1 MLVTGFP
8 AGTFQ
13 TNCWLVAT
21 APGSEALVV
30 DPGQDALDGIDELC
44 RRHRLKPVAALLTHG
59 HLDHVWTVAPLAG
72 AHGIPAFVHP
82 ADRHLLTD
90 PLAGFGPESR
100 AAFGGLTLQEPD
112 DVRELADGQVVELAG
127 VRLVVDHAPGHT
139 QGHVTF
145 RSADDGGQPG
155 QLLAGDLVFAGSI
168 GRTDLPAGRPPRCWP
183 RWPPG
188 SCPCR
193 TRWWC
198 CPATARP
205 PPSAGSGPPT
215 RSWPGSIRWEPGVSG
230 RFEAPKGTFD
240 QLPPASGS
248 RAEVERIMLEQARL
262 AGYQPIE
269 TPIFEDTAVFARG
282 VGEATDVV
290 QKEMYTFSDK
300 GGRSLTLRP
309 ELTAGVVRALI
320 EHGRLTTGLTK
331 VVCSGPQFRYER
343 PQAGRQRQFSQVDIE
358 AMGSDA
364 PAIDADVV
372 LVGHEVFRR
381 LQIPVTLLL
390 TSLGDPVCRP
400 AYREALLTFLHGL
413 GDKLPAAARARA
425 EQNPLRVLDMK
436 DPLVEELTAEAPL
449 MRDFLCGACKAHDE
463 AVRELLAGVGVEW
476 VEAPRL
482 VRGLDYYVRT
492 TFEWQAGSL
501 DAAQNALGGGGRY
514 DGLSEALGGPPAPG
528 IGWAL
533 GLDRTVLALEQ
544 AGRLPADPW
553 RLDALVLPLVPAAI
567 VPAQGLV
574 RDLRRAGLVADLPYA
589 DRTLNGHMKAAAKAG
604 ARTVVI
610 LGEQELAAGQA
621 AVRDMTA
628 RDQRPVPLDQ
638 VVDQVRRVAG
648 GGAP

>member
-1 MLVTGFP
+1 V
-8 AGTFQ
+8 
-13 TNCWLVAT
+13 
-21 APGSEALVV
+21 
-30 DPGQDALDGIDELC
+30 
-44 RRHRLKPVAALLTHG
+44 
-59 HLDHVWTVAPLAG
+59 
-72 AHGIPAFVHP
+72 
-82 ADRHLLTD
+82 
-90 PLAGFGPESR
+90 SR
-100 AAFGGLTLQEPD
+100 
-112 DVRELADGQVVELAG
+112 
-127 VRLVVDHAPGHT
+127 
-139 QGHVTF
+139 
-145 RSADDGGQPG
+145 
-155 QLLAGDLVFAGSI
+155 
-168 GRTDLPAGRPPRCWP
+168 
-183 RWPPG
+183 
-188 SCPCR
+188 
-193 TRWWC
+193 
-198 CPATARP
+198 
-205 PPSAGSGPPT
+205 
-215 RSWPGSIRWEPGVSG
+215 

-290 QKEMYTFSDK
+290 QKEMYTFTDK

-309 ELTAGVVRALI
+309 ELTAGIVRALI

-358 AMGSDA
+358 AMGSND
-364 PAIDADVV
+364 PAIDADVI

-381 LQIPVTLLL
+381 LEIPVTLLL

-400 AYREALLTFLHGL
+400 AYRDALLGFLHRL
-413 GDKLPAAARARA
+413 GDQLPAEARARA

-436 DPLVEELTAEAPL
+436 DPRVQALTADAPL
-449 MRDFLCGACKAHDE
+449 MRDFLCNACKAHDQ
-463 AVRELLAGVGVEW
+463 AVQELLAGAGVEW
-476 VEAPRL
+476 AEAPRL

-492 TFEWQAGSL
+492 TFEWQARSL

-533 GLDRTVLALEQ
+533 GLDRTTLALEQ
-544 AGRLPADPW
+544 AGRLPPDPW
-553 RLDALVLPLVPAAI
+553 RLDALVLPLVPAAK
-567 VPAQGLV
+567 VPAQVLV

-589 DRTLNGHMKAAAKAG
+589 ERTLNGHMKAAAKAA

-610 LGEQELAAGQA
+610 LGEQELAAGLA

-628 RDQRPVPLDQ
+628 RDQQAVPLEEVVARVRQ
-638 VVDQVRRVAG
+638 VAAG
-648 GGAP
+648 GTP

>member
-1 MLVTGFP
+1 M
-8 AGTFQ
+8 
-13 TNCWLVAT
+13 
-21 APGSEALVV
+21 
-30 DPGQDALDGIDELC
+30 
-44 RRHRLKPVAALLTHG
+44 
-59 HLDHVWTVAPLAG
+59 
-72 AHGIPAFVHP
+72 
-82 ADRHLLTD
+82 
-90 PLAGFGPESR
+90 SR
-100 AAFGGLTLQEPD
+100 
-112 DVRELADGQVVELAG
+112 
-127 VRLVVDHAPGHT
+127 
-139 QGHVTF
+139 
-145 RSADDGGQPG
+145 
-155 QLLAGDLVFAGSI
+155 
-168 GRTDLPAGRPPRCWP
+168 
-183 RWPPG
+183 
-188 SCPCR
+188 
-193 TRWWC
+193 
-198 CPATARP
+198 
-205 PPSAGSGPPT
+205 
-215 RSWPGSIRWEPGVSG
+215 

-240 QLPPASGS
+240 QLPPASGV

-290 QKEMYTFSDK
+290 QKEMYTFTDK

-358 AMGSDA
+358 AMGSND
-364 PAIDADVV
+364 PAIDADVI
-372 LVGHEVFRR
+372 LVGHETFRR
-381 LQIPVTLLL
+381 LEVPVTLLL

-400 AYREALLTFLHGL
+400 AYREALLSFLRGL

-436 DPLVEELTAEAPL
+436 DPVVEELTAEAPL
-449 MRDFLCGACKAHDE
+449 MRDYLCGACKAHDE
-463 AVRELLAGVGVEW
+463 AVRELLAAVGVEW
-476 VEAPRL
+476 AEAPRL

-533 GLDRTVLALEQ
+533 GLDRTMLALEQ

-553 RLDALVLPLVPAAI
+553 RLDALVLALVPAARA
-567 VPAQGLV
+567 PAQALV
-574 RDLRRAGLVADLPYA
+574 RDLRRAGLVADLPHA
-589 DRTLNGHMKAAAKAG
+589 ARTLNGHMKAAARAD
-604 ARTVVI
+604 ARAVVI

-628 RDQRPVPLDQ
+628 RDQQPVPLDH
-638 VVDQVRRVAG
+638 VVDHVRRVAG

>member
-21 APGSEALVV
+21 APGSAALVV
-30 DPGQDALDGIDELC
+30 DPGQDALGGIDELC

-72 AHGIPAFVHP
+72 AREIPAFVHP

-90 PLAGFGPESR
+90 PLAGFAPEAR
-100 AAFGGLTLQEPD
+100 AAFGGLRLQEPD

-127 VRLVVDHAPGHT
+127 LRLHVDHTPGHT
-139 QGHVTF
+139 PGHVTF
-145 RSADDGGQPG
+145 RSAAEAGQPG
-155 QLLAGDLVFAGSI
+155 RLLAGDLVFAGSI
-168 GRTDLPAGRPPRCWP
+168 GRTDLPG
-183 RWPPG
+183 G
-188 SCPCR
+188 STPEML
-193 TRWWC
+193 TSL
-198 CPATARP
+198 A
-205 PPSAGSGPPT
+205 S
-215 RSWPGSIRWEPGVSG
+215 
-230 RFEAPKGTFD
+230 RFLT
-240 QLPPASGS
+240 
-248 RAEVERIMLEQARL
+248 LED
-262 AGYQPIE
+262 
-269 TPIFEDTAVFARG
+269 DTAVFARG

-372 LVGHEVFRR
+372 LVGNEVF
-381 LQIPVTLLL
+381 
-390 TSLGDPVCRP
+390 RP
-400 AYREALLTFLHGL
+400 AYREALLAFLNGL

-436 DPLVEELTAEAPL
+436 DPLVEELTAGAPL
-449 MRDFLCGACKAHDE
+449 VRDFLCGACKAHDE
-463 AVRELLAGVGVEW
+463 AVRELLAGAGVEW

-553 RLDALVLPLVPAAI
+553 RLDALVLPLVPAAV

-628 RDQRPVPLDQ
+628 RDQLPVPLDQ
-638 VVDQVRRVAG
+638 VVDHVRRVAG
-648 GGAP
+648 GGAL